1 MKPKTYYENEEWRY
15 TAHAIVKY
23 QPCWYCEP
31 FGYTKDEWTQRA
43 DVGRVFDHQLFTMEE
58 YQETE
63 QRYVDAVR
71 KIAELAE
78 CKYLTVAYMGQPLY
92 WAKQSVKEMLV
103 GRFAEYDRELC
114 DFFIKLHE
122 GKRLN
127 MNEAIQLVRLN
138 LRGLAV
144 TDLVNESRQVEFH
157 FGDDFYMYCNT
168 RLPKDVLKTEVEKLG
183 LYLNPMNHVLKW
195 KENEDGSLTTEL
207 IEPGINTNE

>member
-1 MKPKTYYENEEWRY
+1 
-15 TAHAIVKY
+15 
-23 QPCWYCEP
+23 
-31 FGYTKDEWTQRA
+31 
-43 DVGRVFDHQLFTMEE
+43 
-58 YQETE
+58 
-63 QRYVDAVR
+63 
-71 KIAELAE
+71 
-78 CKYLTVAYMGQPLY
+78 
-92 WAKQSVKEMLV
+92 
-103 GRFAEYDRELC
+103 
-114 DFFIKLHE
+114 
-122 GKRLN
+122 